1 MYLRFCGINGP
12 VVPRLNMKRERER
25 KRKSVSKSGVRSA
38 RKTKKRLRKMSRLG
52 EKGVK
57 IQKKWSQGSP
67 LCVYAR
73 PHNQQHKREKYDIKT
88 LSEKECARTV

>member
-1 MYLRFCGINGP
+1 
-12 VVPRLNMKRERER
+12 
-25 KRKSVSKSGVRSA
+25 
-38 RKTKKRLRKMSRLG
+38 MSRLG

-57 IQKKWSQGSP
+57 IQKNWSQWSP

-73 PHNQQHKREKYDIKT
+73 PQNQQHKREKYVIKT